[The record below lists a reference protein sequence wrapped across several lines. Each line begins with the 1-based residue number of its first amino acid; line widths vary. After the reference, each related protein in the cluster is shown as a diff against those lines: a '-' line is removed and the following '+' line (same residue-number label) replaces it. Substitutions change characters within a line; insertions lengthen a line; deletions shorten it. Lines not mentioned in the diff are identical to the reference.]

1 MNIDIT
7 AFTQR
12 TSDVCTWLEKEF
24 SAIRT
29 GQATP
34 ALLDSVK
41 VESYGA
47 HMTLQQ
53 LATIGVED
61 ARTLRISPWDASQ
74 VAAVERAIIDANL
87 GLSVV
92 NSDGSVRVIFPEL
105 TGERRQQLVKLAK
118 QKHEDARVSLR
129 AVRDE
134 QMKVID
140 NAQKEGELSEDEK
153 FSARE
158 AVQKV
163 IDEKNN
169 ALDNMFKRK
178 EESISKV

>member
-7 AFTQR
+7 AFAQR
-12 TSDVCTWLEKEF
+12 AADVHAWLEKEF
-24 SAIRT
+24 STIRT

-34 ALLDSVK
+34 TLLDSVK

-47 HMTLQQ
+47 QMTLQQ
-53 LATIGVED
+53 LATVGVED
-61 ARTLRISPWDASQ
+61 ARTLRISPWDSSQ
-74 VAAVERAIIDANL
+74 VVTVEKAILDADL

-92 NSDGSVRVIFPEL
+92 YTDGSLRVIFPEL

-129 AVRDE
+129 SVRDE
-134 QMKVID
+134 QMKAID
-140 NAQKEGELSEDEK
+140 AAEKNGDISEDEK

-163 IDEKNN
+163 VDEKNN
-169 ALDNMFKRK
+169 QLDGMYKRK
-178 EESISKV
+178 EERISKV